1 MTAAPPAPVGTD
13 GDGDVSE
20 DASSPSR
27 IFDPHR
33 RAPSG
38 VDLYYE
44 SGGFSI
50 HDRGRSLV
58 RRTPVPVISA

>member
-20 DASSPSR
+20 DASSPPR

-33 RAPSG
+33 RAPFG

-44 SGGFSI
+44 SGASSI
-50 HDRGRSLV
+50 HGGGRGLV
-58 RRTPVPVISA
+58 RRTAVPVIPA